1 MCSGHGRVVFRY
13 FVLELVFLCP
23 NILQASIKVIFELYK
38 VILKPFFLKK
48 KKKKKKRWNITDPS
62 SSRKDGVVSLYP
74 DPPTYN

>member
-48 KKKKKKRWNITDPS
+48 KKNVGTLLIHPVLGKME
-62 SSRKDGVVSLYP
+62 
-74 DPPTYN
+74 

>member
-23 NILQASIKVIFELYK
+23 DILQASIKVIFELYK

-48 KKKKKKRWNITDPS
+48 KKKNVGTLLIHPVLGKME
-62 SSRKDGVVSLYP
+62 
-74 DPPTYN
+74 

>member
-1 MCSGHGRVVFRY
+1 MNECVLDMVELSSDTLF
-13 FVLELVFLCP
+13 LELVFLCP

-48 KKKKKKRWNITDPS
+48 KRWNITDPS

>member
-48 KKKKKKRWNITDPS
+48 KKKSWNITDPS

>member
-23 NILQASIKVIFELYK
+23 DILQASIKVIFELYK

-48 KKKKKKRWNITDPS
+48 KKNVGTLLIHPVLGKME
-62 SSRKDGVVSLYP
+62 
-74 DPPTYN
+74 

>member
-23 NILQASIKVIFELYK
+23 NIFQASIKVIFELYK

-48 KKKKKKRWNITDPS
+48 KKKKKNVGTLLIHPVLGKME
-62 SSRKDGVVSLYP
+62 
-74 DPPTYN
+74 